1 MYMYVHICMYVHYVK
16 TQDYKVLD
24 SNSQWNL
31 L

>member
-1 MYMYVHICMYVHYVK
+1 MHILTYEYMYVHYVK

>member
-1 MYMYVHICMYVHYVK
+1 MHILTYMYVHYVK